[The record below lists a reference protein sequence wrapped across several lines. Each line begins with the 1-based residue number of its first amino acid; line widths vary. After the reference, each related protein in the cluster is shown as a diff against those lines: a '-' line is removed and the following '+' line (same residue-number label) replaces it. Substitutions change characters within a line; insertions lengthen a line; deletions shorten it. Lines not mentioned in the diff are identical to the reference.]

1 MRLSRLGG
9 RALRLGRLKGR
20 KKILY
25 FFYFG
30 KKFCT
35 ILMGGGQ
42 NLPKISMCSPLKNM
56 HHNDHI
62 THMKYYN
69 I

>member
-35 ILMGGGQ
+35 ILMGGRGTKS
-42 NLPKISMCSPLKNM
+42 PKNIYVFTSK
-56 HHNDHI
+56 
-62 THMKYYN
+62 KYAS
-69 I
+69 